1 MTDSLS
7 TSEAEG
13 EVVAALARDLAGG
26 EAVIKYKSPL
36 NVHKYNTISWL
47 LLSTDSDEYW
57 H

>member
-47 LLSTDSDEYW
+47 LLSTFR
-57 H
+57 